1 MSILRI
7 PAPFDAST
15 SSSEPKSSKAQ
26 ITVSTRLP
34 RAEVKAVEAAAEA
47 AGQTCA
53 EWMREAVLLHLKRPV
68 RKKKPAPDPTIL
80 TELMGLRSLLHNLIV
95 AASDIPEETVQQ
107 IVKHADAIKEGKAEE
122 ILKRLE
128 IAHAEGK

>member
-7 PAPFDAST
+7 PAPLDSPSADA
-15 SSSEPKSSKAQ
+15 EAKPSKAQ
-26 ITVSTRLP
+26 KTIATRLP
-34 RAEVKAVEAAAEA
+34 PAEVRAVEAAAEA

-53 EWMREAVLLHLKRPV
+53 EWMREAVLLHLKRPA

-80 TELMGLRSLLHNLIV
+80 AELMGLRSLVQNLIA
-95 AASDIPEETVQQ
+95 AASDLPAETVQR

-128 IAHAEGK
+128 IAHPEAK